1 MKKKSSGSV
10 KRGLLTLLCVV
21 LALILTVAVAA
32 TIYVERL
39 AGKINFIENEE
50 TYSPEQLEQLLHE
63 DETTGTGPVVDPGD
77 VDLGTAPTEVI
88 GKSEN
93 IINLLLIGQ
102 DRREG
107 QGRQRSDS
115 MILLT
120 INKEKKI
127 ITMTSF
133 MRDMYVKIP
142 GHGKNKINAS
152 YVYGGMQ
159 KLDETLMENFGVH
172 VDGNVEV
179 DFSGFMKI
187 VDIMGGVDIELKQEE
202 ADYLNRRG
210 NWEVEENQHWSLT
223 EGVNHLN
230 GSQALAYCRIRYVGN
245 ADYERT
251 QRQRTVLTKLFEKVK
266 QMDLATM
273 DTLLNTVVELISTDM
288 SLQQITGYAMDMF
301 PLLTGFD
308 VVTQRIP
315 ADGTYSS
322 QNIKG
327 AGSVL
332 VPNLEKNIQLLKES
346 IGE

>member
-1 MKKKSSGSV
+1 MKKKRSGGV
-10 KRGLLTLLCVV
+10 KRGLLVLLCVV
-21 LALILTVAVAA
+21 LALILAVAVAV

-39 AGKINFIENEE
+39 AGRINFIENEE
-50 TYSPEQLEQLLHE
+50 TYSPEQLEQLLKE
-63 DETTGTGPVVDPGD
+63 DEPTDTGPVVDPGE

-88 GKSEN
+88 GESED

-102 DRREG
+102 DRRAGE
-107 QGRQRSDS
+107 GRQRSDS

-120 INKEKKI
+120 INKEKKT

-133 MRDMYVKIP
+133 MRDMYVRIP

-152 YVYGGMQ
+152 YVYGGMK

-187 VDIMGGVDIELKQEE
+187 VDIMGGVDIYLKQEE

-210 NWEVEENQHWSLT
+210 NWEVEENQHWNLT
-223 EGVNHLN
+223 KGMNHLN
-230 GSQALAYCRIRYVGN
+230 GSQALAYCRTRYVGN

-251 QRQRTVLTKLFEKVK
+251 QRQRTVLMTLFEKAK
-266 QMDLATM
+266 KMDLATM
-273 DTLLNTVVELISTDM
+273 NDLLNEVVELITTDM
-288 SLQQITGYAMDMF
+288 TRQEITGYAMDML
-301 PLLTGFD
+301 PLVSGFD

-315 ADGTYSS
+315 ADGTYTSK
-322 QNIKG
+322 NVKG

-332 VPNLEKNIQLLKES
+332 VPDLAENIRILKET